1 MRRYVDI
8 SANYFTIRFNSRTRE
23 GCDFIYPLDAVR
35 LFAFQFTHPGGVRL
49 RDRDPRLEV
58 DDVSIHAPGRGATRI
73 RPHVRHTHDV
83 SIHAPGRG
91 ATLYLCR
98 DLEDKQSF
106 NSRTREGCDPCRCV
120 GDRGELYVSIHA
132 PGRGATHLRHGAS
145 MGGQSF
151 NSRTREGCDVGDG
164 VRGHREPRFNSRTR
178 EGCDVLPLSLLPP
191 PRVFQFTHPG
201 GVRLSHTLSLFAFI
215 VFQFT
220 HPGGVRLRA
229 PVASSEIWS
238 FNSRTREG
246 CDQGTLPDD
255 RRG

>member
-23 GCDFIYPLDAVR
+23 GCDFIYPLDAVWH
-35 LFAFQFTHPGGVRL
+35 FAFQFPHPGGVRL
-49 RDRDPRLEV
+49 RDRDPRLAV

-151 NSRTREGCDVGDG
+151 NSRTREGCDFPTRSVYLLSSC
-164 VRGHREPRFNSRTR
+164 FNSRTR
-178 EGCDVLPLSLLPP
+178 EGCDYAPPWLPRRYGVSIHAPGRGATKGRYPTIDEAKVSIHAPGRGATHELIAYSL
-191 PRVFQFTHPG
+191 RH
-201 GVRLSHTLSLFAFI
+201 
-215 VFQFT
+215 
-220 HPGGVRLRA
+220 
-229 PVASSEIWS
+229 
-238 FNSRTREG
+238 
-246 CDQGTLPDD
+246 
-255 RRG
+255 